1 MYGGECGVKKKKN
14 FEATEFSN
22 IKEIIYNSARKYAD
36 TNAFIIKNNFDER
49 NAYAECKYTYITYKK
64 FLKDINA
71 LGTAFFKHG
80 YKNKRVALLGKNCYE
95 WALTHFT
102 NLLGGMVSIP
112 LDKELHDV
120 ELTQSIIRSKAD
132 IVVFDP
138 KYVDKIEKLKE
149 NEDIKVTEYI
159 SMEKLDGYINIT
171 SMLQEG
177 ERLLKK
183 GNKEFVNYKVDSEK
197 MAILLF
203 TSGTSANSKAV
214 MLSQKNIAA
223 NIYAMQLVE
232 PILQGDVNIAL
243 LPFHHIFGSTCI
255 AMMLAC
261 GVTNTFA
268 DGIRYVAKNLK
279 EYKVSLFVGV
289 PILIESIY
297 KNIQKQIKKQGKEK
311 VLKLA
316 KTISSTLYKCKI
328 DVRRKLYKVIIDE
341 LGGKLRFIIA
351 GGAPLSKDVYEY
363 FNSIGIRLVQGYG
376 LTETAPV
383 LAAESAF
390 DMRCGSVGKP
400 MQNVEIE
407 IIDKDENGIGE
418 VRAKGPNVML
428 GYYEDQELTDEIIKD
443 GWFYTGDLGYFDKD
457 GYLFLTGRKKD
468 MIVLYNGKKVFPEEI
483 EALINKLDLVEECMV
498 FGMPKEDNDVKLS
511 VKVVLDKEVVQK
523 EYKDKTLEEIEEIL
537 WEQIKEINK
546 TFPKYKYIKHLIIS
560 DEELIKTTTKKI
572 KRGEELKKI
581 MALQK

>member
-1 MYGGECGVKKKKN
+1 MKKN
-14 FEATEFSN
+14 TNFEVTEFNN

-49 NAYAECKYTYITYKK
+49 NAGAIGKYTYITYRT
-64 FLKDINA
+64 FLRNINA
-71 LGTAFFKHG
+71 LGTAFFKRG
-80 YKNKRVALLGKNCYE
+80 YKGKRIALLGKNCYE

-102 NLLGGMVSIP
+102 NLLGGMISVP
-112 LDKELHDV
+112 LDKELHDT
-120 ELTQSIIRSKAD
+120 ELSQSVIRSKAD
-132 IVVFDP
+132 VLVFDK
-138 KYVDKIEKLKE
+138 KYIDKIEKLKE
-149 NEDIKVTEYI
+149 NKDVKVKDYI
-159 SMEKLDGYINIT
+159 SMEELDGYLDIS
-171 SMLQEG
+171 SMKKDG
-177 ERLLKK
+177 EKLLKK
-183 GNKEFVNYKVDSEK
+183 GVKDFVNYKIDREK

-214 MLSQKNIAA
+214 MLSHKNIAS

-232 PILQGDVNIAL
+232 PIKNGDVNIAL

-268 DGIRYVAKNLK
+268 DGIRYVAQNLK
-279 EYKVSLFVGV
+279 EYKVSIFVGV

-316 KTISSTLYKCKI
+316 KVVSGTLYKCGI
-328 DVRRKLYKVIIDE
+328 DVRRKMYKVIIDQ
-341 LGGKLRFIIA
+341 LGGSLRFIIA
-351 GGAPLSKDVYEY
+351 GGAPLQKDIYEY
-363 FNSIGIRLVQGYG
+363 FNSIGIQLVQGYG

-390 DMRCGSVGKP
+390 AMKAGSVGKP
-400 MQNVEIE
+400 MQNVEIQ
-407 IIDKDENGIGE
+407 IVDKDENGIGE
-418 VRAKGPNVML
+418 VRAKGPNIML
-428 GYYEDQELTDEIIKD
+428 GYYENEELTKEVIKD
-443 GWFYTGDLGYFDKD
+443 GWFYTGDLGYFDEE

-483 EALINKLDLVEECMV
+483 EALINKLDLVNESMV
-498 FGMPKEDNDVKLS
+498 FGLPKDDGDVKLS
-511 VKVVLDKEVVQK
+511 VKVVLDKDIVEK
-523 EYKDKTLEEIEEIL
+523 EYKEKTQAEIEEIL
-537 WEQIKEINK
+537 WEQIKDINK
-546 TFPKYKYIKHLIIS
+546 SFPKYKYIKHLIIS

-572 KRGEELKKI
+572 KRGEEMKKI
-581 MALQK
+581 LASEEKQ